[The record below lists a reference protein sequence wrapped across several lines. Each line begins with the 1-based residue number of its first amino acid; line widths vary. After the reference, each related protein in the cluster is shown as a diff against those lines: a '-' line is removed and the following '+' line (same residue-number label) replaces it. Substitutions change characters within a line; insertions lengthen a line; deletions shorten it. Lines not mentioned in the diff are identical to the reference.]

1 MVLQENEPGTDRSF
15 SAIES
20 SIFAPD
26 CQALVEGMF
35 FIGAIRFGDF
45 KWTFHND
52 YPDGPPAPMYFEL
65 RMVRRDLKLRSYPV
79 DILQSGI
86 RGLRFDMIA
95 DVPTAITPTVALLAE
110 RLGVGMVSPR
120 KERKGKGSGALV
132 DGFLEEDKGK
142 TVVLI
147 DDVLARGD
155 SKLILAENL
164 KREGAIVKDIVV
176 LMDYEIGGRLILER
190 NGYNVHSA
198 FTAKQL
204 LGYLHLSGKIS
215 TSKYHKTLQGFLEI
229 RDFFRKVDG
238 NKF

>member
-1 MVLQENEPGTDRSF
+1 MAPQEGPPRNRQDQEGFIF
-15 SAIES
+15 SSE
-20 SIFAPD
+20 
-26 CQALVEGMF
+26 CQALAEGMF
-35 FIGAIRFGDF
+35 ALRAIRFGDF

-52 YPDGPPAPMYFEL
+52 YPDVPLAPMYFEL
-65 RMVRRDLKLRSYPV
+65 RMVRRHLILRNYPV
-79 DILQSGI
+79 DILQSEA
-86 RGLRFDMIA
+86 RGLTFDMIA
-95 DVPTAITPTVALLAE
+95 DVPTAITPTVALLAN

-132 DGFLEEDKGK
+132 DGFLPEDIGT
-142 TVVLI
+142 TVLLI
-147 DDVLARGD
+147 DDVLSRGD

-164 KREGAIVKDIVV
+164 KKEGAIVKDIVV